1 MSVGQIHS
9 NAAGD
14 SSTLTDFVAM
24 QSLKGNLAK
33 SWALANYNVIHNCKW
48 FKEEDVCQLWDIESQ
63 DSLFLQ
69 DRNNRQNGVSMS
81 NHLMKWLVK
90 SLIPPTNDKNFLAE
104 IKYHY

>member
-33 SWALANYNVIHNCKW
+33 SWALANYNVIHNCK
-48 FKEEDVCQLWDIESQ
+48 
-63 DSLFLQ
+63 
-69 DRNNRQNGVSMS
+69 
-81 NHLMKWLVK
+81 
-90 SLIPPTNDKNFLAE
+90 
-104 IKYHY
+104 